1 MSRLAPTLFVLLLL
15 LLSAGCSNNIFTANS
30 KGVSRAGFEREV
42 ARRLAVTKAS
52 NPKELEGSRG
62 RKLKAS
68 TEREVATEMIKR
80 ALVEDQAAKLSVA
93 VSAAAVK
100 ARVEADRAKA
110 GADTF
115 ISGTCLFHRRNLKSA
130 VARLRK
136 LAEAAV
142 QPRP

>member
-1 MSRLAPTLFVLLLL
+1 
-15 LLSAGCSNNIFTANS
+15 
-30 KGVSRAGFEREV
+30 VSRAGFEREV

-110 GADTF
+110 GADKFSSDLAKQGLTEESYADRVAGEMLVDAVGQKVC
-115 ISGTCLFHRRNLKSA
+115 SGVQVTQDEAESFYRPTRTSSA
-130 VARLRK
+130 
-136 LAEAAV
+136 AA
-142 QPRP
+142 